1 MYFLFIS
8 PHFPHTYWEFCNR
21 LKQNGVNVLAIADAP
36 YESLSGQL
44 KSTLTEY
51 YRVKYQY
58 AEELCGVFAEWGKE
72 LGDEVL

>member
-21 LKQNGVNVLAIADAP
+21 LKQNGVNVLAIADTP

-44 KSTLTEY
+44 KSTLREY

-58 AEELCGVFAEWGKE
+58 AEEQC
-72 LGDEVL
+72 

>member
-44 KSTLTEY
+44 KSTLTKY

>member
-44 KSTLTEY
+44 KSTLREY
-51 YRVKYQY
+51 YRVK
-58 AEELCGVFAEWGKE
+58 
-72 LGDEVL
+72 

>member
-8 PHFPHTYWEFCNR
+8 PHFPHTYWEFFNR

-44 KSTLTEY
+44 KSTLREY

-58 AEELCGVFAEWGKE
+58 AEEQC
-72 LGDEVL
+72 